1 MNVDDALKHLSVLG
15 LCGPS
20 SHVLR
25 EHTYS
30 SRNRAEERE
39 QAWTLAL

>member
-15 LCGPS
+15 LCDPC

-30 SRNRAEERE
+30 SQNTAEERE
-39 QAWTLAL
+39 QSRTSAL